1 VGIGEPVT
9 VAEASFLFAPTET
22 YRNTPIREVY
32 ETGKTLRR
40 ELHLDSYPDDY
51 SIVGEFRADGM
62 TDYIACPLHF
72 LNGEIH
78 AVSWNTRRPGGFR
91 DADIASLERVTA
103 PLARLAEVCALRR
116 VAENLLNTYVGERS
130 GSQILAGNIRPGDTE
145 IIEAAIWLS
154 DLREFTILA
163 DTVSGTEPIATLN
176 SRFNCLVPAIFDHG
190 GAVLKFIGDGLLAVF
205 QTGAGRNHAQVSEA
219 AVQAT
224 IDACREMAK
233 LNEERHAAGA
243 PPLSFGLALN
253 FGQIHY
259 GNISAADLLDFTA
272 IGPAVNLAARMEAIA
287 AENGRDIVVSSEIQ
301 AELNIET
308 ESLGDFSVK
317 GFAERVAIYAVLDNL
332 LDQSP

>member
-1 VGIGEPVT
+1 
-9 VAEASFLFAPTET
+9 
-22 YRNTPIREVY
+22 
-32 ETGKTLRR
+32 
-40 ELHLDSYPDDY
+40 
-51 SIVGEFRADGM
+51 
-62 TDYIACPLHF
+62 
-72 LNGEIH
+72 
-78 AVSWNTRRPGGFR
+78 
-91 DADIASLERVTA
+91 
-103 PLARLAEVCALRR
+103 
-116 VAENLLNTYVGERS
+116 
-130 GSQILAGNIRPGDTE
+130 
-145 IIEAAIWLS
+145 
-154 DLREFTILA
+154 
-163 DTVSGTEPIATLN
+163 LN
-176 SRFNCLVPAIFDHG
+176 SHFNCLVPAIVDHG
-190 GAVLKFIGDGLLAVF
+190 GEVLKFIGDGLLAVF

-259 GNISAADLLDFTA
+259 GNIGAADLLDFTA

-301 AELNIET
+301 ADLNMET

-317 GFAERVAIYAVLDNL
+317 GFSERVAIYAVPDNL